1 MPLRDSAAWKQHN
14 TACGTTCIASG
25 CTIPYIW
32 CMEVIRTIALAARAA
47 VERPINRKHAMVGAL
62 LGGGVGLVLLTGG
75 GAILAG
81 AACGII
87 ALMTALFAG
96 EQTYGTSL
104 RLWSRQKT
112 ESARANVAMMV
123 ASLLAARSYAVS
135 VAITLLGILQRLQ
148 GLTRQSANR
157 RTARCGHRR
166 IVHIALTARVIPAP
180 IARA

>member
-1 MPLRDSAAWKQHN
+1 MD
-14 TACGTTCIASG
+14 
-25 CTIPYIW
+25 
-32 CMEVIRTIALAARAA
+32 VIRTIALAARAA

-87 ALMTALFAG
+87 ALIVSITACA
-96 EQTYGTSL
+96 QTYATTL
-104 RLWSRQKT
+104 QLWSRQKAA
-112 ESARANVAMMV
+112 SVRANVALMV
-123 ASLLAARSYAVS
+123 ASLLAAPSYAVS
-135 VAITLLGILQRLQ
+135 VIITLLGILQRLQ